1 MIHKEKPASRV
12 SRAGLSVVHVSGGT
26 GTKVAKTPSKLKAN
40 GLSLNPRARAHALL
54 VAHELNAAAARC
66 RRDARSS
73 PGAIGLTL
81 NSLAG
86 HYAKMAADWFGRA
99 EITTAKTGG
108 QA

>member
-1 MIHKEKPASRV
+1 MTHNEKPASRV

-26 GTKVAKTPSKLKAN
+26 RRNLAKTTTKLKAS
-40 GLSLNPRARAHALL
+40 GLSLNPLARHHALL
-54 VAHELNAAAARC
+54 VAHELNAAAAQC
-66 RRDARSS
+66 RRDARTN

-86 HYAKMAADWFGRA
+86 HYARMAADWFGRA
-99 EITTAKTGG
+99 ETTTANTGG

>member
-1 MIHKEKPASRV
+1 MTQYEKPASRV

-26 GTKVAKTPSKLKAN
+26 RRNVAKTTTKLKAS
-40 GLSLNPRARAHALL
+40 GLSLNPPARAHALL
-54 VAHELNAAAARC
+54 VAHELNAAAAQC
-66 RRDARSS
+66 RRDARTN

-86 HYAKMAADWFGRA
+86 HYARMAADWFGRA
-99 EITTAKTGG
+99 ETTTANTGG

>member
-1 MIHKEKPASRV
+1 MTQYEKPASRV

-26 GTKVAKTPSKLKAN
+26 GTNVAKTPSKLKVN
-40 GLSLNPRARAHALL
+40 RLSLNPLARARALHI
-54 VAHELNAAAARC
+54 AHGLNAAAAQC
-66 RRDARSS
+66 RREARTN

-86 HYAKMAADWFGRA
+86 HYARMAADWFGRA
-99 EITTAKTGG
+99 ETTTANTGG